1 VQTFCVAKVG
11 GSVGTRHDD
20 RERCLK
26 AGMDGYV
33 TKPINHQQEEALAGN
48 IPVGDNDGASSNAE
62 QEHAA
67 TSVAWDMAQ
76 TLESLGGDETLFQ
89 EVMGIFL
96 REVPGHMAGLREAI
110 TQGNARSVEE
120 LSHTLKGEVGYLG
133 IATLS
138 QEIRELEQRGHK
150 SELQGA
156 EGLFVMFEA
165 ELSEVL
171 TSIRRVVGV
180 QPDTQVLSAPPGA
193 RQ

>member
-1 VQTFCVAKVG
+1 
-11 GSVGTRHDD
+11 
-20 RERCLK
+20 
-26 AGMDGYV
+26 
-33 TKPINHQQEEALAGN
+33 
-48 IPVGDNDGASSNAE
+48 
-62 QEHAA
+62 
-67 TSVAWDMAQ
+67 MAC
-76 TLESLGGDETLFQ
+76 
-89 EVMGIFL
+89 
-96 REVPGHMAGLREAI
+96 LREAI

-138 QEIRELEQRGHK
+138 QEIRDLEQRGHK

-171 TSIRRVVGV
+171 TSIRRVVGM
-180 QPDTQVLSAPPGA
+180 QPDTHGLSAPPGA